1 MCKSERNVL
10 LLRVLSVCVLSAV
23 DLIFDII
30 DELWNQSMGITV
42 ELLKHTYC

>member
-1 MCKSERNVL
+1 MYKSERNVL
-10 LLRVLSVCVLSAV
+10 LLTVLSVFVLSAV

-30 DELWNQSMGITV
+30 DELWNQSTGITV